1 MGVKTLG
8 SGGGR
13 FQVFRSALKRVR
25 AEFDEMPGL
34 CLTRPQAQRLFGID
48 EGTCD
53 VLLQILVEVGFL
65 RVGRFG
71 YVRA

>member
-13 FQVFRSALKRVR
+13 FEVFRMVLKRVR

-34 CLTRPQAQRLFGID
+34 CLTTPQAQRLFGID
-48 EGTCD
+48 ETTCE
-53 VLLQILVEVGFL
+53 VLLRILVEGGFL